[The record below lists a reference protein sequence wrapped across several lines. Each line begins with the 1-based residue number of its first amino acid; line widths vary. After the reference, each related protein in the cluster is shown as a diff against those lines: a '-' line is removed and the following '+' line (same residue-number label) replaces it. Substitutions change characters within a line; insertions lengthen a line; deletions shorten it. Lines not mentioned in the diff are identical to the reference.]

1 MLSGLVASPTLD
13 LGGRSRNA
21 SSKLASTLVDPTA
34 PTSEA
39 AISPVTRAAI
49 SIEYA
54 SLLHDKHCP
63 TGIYVTPSTESM
75 LIWDAVLFV
84 HKGE

>member
-13 LGGRSRNA
+13 LGGRSRNV
-21 SSKLASTLVDPTA
+21 SSKLVSTVDPTGPA
-34 PTSEA
+34 LEA
-39 AISPVTRAAI
+39 FISPVTRAAI

-54 SLLHDKHCP
+54 SLRHDEHCP
-63 TGIYVTPSTESM
+63 TGMYVTPSTEST